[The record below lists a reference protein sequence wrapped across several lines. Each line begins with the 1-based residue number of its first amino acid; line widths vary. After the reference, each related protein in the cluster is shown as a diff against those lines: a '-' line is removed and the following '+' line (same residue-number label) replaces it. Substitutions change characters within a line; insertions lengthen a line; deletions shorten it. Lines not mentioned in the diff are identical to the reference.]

1 MREERLSSNLECV
14 GGDSVSF
21 PLELDSEVVR
31 QVIGSHFMTF
41 LSCLPIAV
49 SLALSLTT
57 IRLGFSEHWWFFVVL
72 APAYF
77 GSYSMML
84 QLPKRYLES
93 RIGPLKIT
101 KGEQDSAGN
110 PIPPR
115 VD

>member
-1 MREERLSSNLECV
+1 
-14 GGDSVSF
+14 
-21 PLELDSEVVR
+21 
-31 QVIGSHFMTF
+31 MTF

-101 KGEQDSAGN
+101 KANKTALVTRSRPESIDFPNSN
-110 PIPPR
+110 T
-115 VD
+115 